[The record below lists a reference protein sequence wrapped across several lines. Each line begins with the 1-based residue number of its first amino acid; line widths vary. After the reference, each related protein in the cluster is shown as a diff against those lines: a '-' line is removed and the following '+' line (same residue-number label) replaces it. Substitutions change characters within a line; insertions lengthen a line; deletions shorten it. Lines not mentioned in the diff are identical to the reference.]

1 MEDSVHGILHG
12 LGVALEPA
20 HMMYTLIGVFIG
32 TMISHLPGI
41 GPSAG
46 IALLIPVTFGMD
58 PTAALMMLAGI
69 YYGCMYGGAVT
80 AILINTPGDAAAVMT
95 TLDGY
100 PLARQGRAGAALAI
114 AAVSSFIAGTLG
126 VTALTFVAVPL
137 AVWRCKFGPAEY
149 FALMLFALTTVSALT
164 GDSLAKGL
172 IAVFLGLAIATVGI
186 DLQSGRPR
194 FTLSIPELQQGVS
207 FLVVGGRL
215 VRARRGQPDGGGDPA
230 RRDED
235 RAHRGPHLVHR
246 ARSGGAPGRRS
257 CAGPG
262 VGFFC
267 GAAPGLGG
275 TISAML
281 AYVTEKRV
289 SRHPEQFGKGA
300 IEGVA
305 APEAAVN
312 ADTCGA
318 FVHLLA
324 LGIPASGSTAVIM
337 GAFIMYGIQPGPMLF
352 QTHPDL
358 VWGLIASMYV
368 GNLMLLVLNLP
379 LVGLFARV
387 LYVPPGILLVIILGI
402 ASVGVYS
409 FETNT
414 FDLYLALHVRGS
426 RLRLSQA
433 RHSQGAADLRPHPG
447 REGRAIVPAGDDH
460 LGRRSEHIH
469 QEPAGGGPARA
480 GRHDGAVLVL
490 GQAEIRRD
498 AGPGGGECRT
508 SGLSQAPAWLVME
521 RRRRKIRGYLRFLA
535 EAFPA
540 LARLRASTFLRSA
553 RSLAFFFL
561 QAMHLQPTALMKQ
574 SK

>member
-1 MEDSVHGILHG
+1 MLESWHGILHG
-12 LGVALEPA
+12 LGIAFLPA
-20 HMMYTLIGVFIG
+20 SLLYTLTGVFIG

-46 IALLIPVTFGMD
+46 IALLLPVTFGME
-58 PTAALMMLAGI
+58 PTTALMMLAGI

-95 TLDGY
+95 VLDGY
-100 PLARQGRAGAALAI
+100 PLARKGRAGAALAI
-114 AAVSSFIAGTLG
+114 AAMSSFIAGTLG
-126 VTALTFVAVPL
+126 VTALTFVAMPL
-137 AVWRCKFGPAEY
+137 AEFALRFGPPEY

-172 IAVFLGLAIATVGI
+172 ISVFLGLLISTIGI

-194 FTLSIPELQQGVS
+194 FTMGVPELQQGVT
-207 FLVVGGRL
+207 FLVVVVGLFALAEVGRMVEDTL
-215 VRARRGQPDGGGDPA
+215 RGTLQIVRVQGRIWFSREEWRRAVPA
-230 RRDED
+230 IL
-235 RAHRGPHLVHR
+235 RGT
-246 ARSGGAPGRRS
+246 
-257 CAGPG
+257 G

-281 AYVTEKRV
+281 AYVAEKRL

-402 ASVGVYS
+402 SSVGVYS
-409 FETNT
+409 FDASEFN
-414 FDLYLALHVRGS
+414 LYMALLFGVVGHVFRKLDIPKAPLIFGVILGGRVEQSFRQALTISGGDPLILVGSPIAAGLLAL
-426 RLRLSQA
+426 
-433 RHSQGAADLRPHPG
+433 AALTVAFSFWAKRQT
-447 REGRAIVPAGDDH
+447 AAT
-460 LGRRSEHIH
+460 L
-469 QEPAGGGPARA
+469 
-480 GRHDGAVLVL
+480 DGA
-490 GQAEIRRD
+490 QPPSRR
-498 AGPGGGECRT
+498 PG
-508 SGLSQAPAWLVME
+508 
-521 RRRRKIRGYLRFLA
+521 
-535 EAFPA
+535 
-540 LARLRASTFLRSA
+540 
-553 RSLAFFFL
+553 
-561 QAMHLQPTALMKQ
+561 
-574 SK
+574 

>member
-1 MEDSVHGILHG
+1 MSESLHGILHG
-12 LGVALEPA
+12 LAVAGMPINVL
-20 HMMYTLIGVFIG
+20 HTLLGVFIG

-58 PTAALMMLAGI
+58 PATALMMLAGI

-80 AILINTPGDAAAVMT
+80 AILLNTPGDAAAVMT
-95 TLDGY
+95 VLDGY

-137 AVWRCKFGPAEY
+137 AELALQFGPTEY
-149 FALMLFALTTVSALT
+149 FALMLFALSMVSALT
-164 GDSLAKGL
+164 GESLAKGL
-172 IAVFLGLAIATVGI
+172 LSVFLGLAVATIGI
-186 DLQSGRPR
+186 DPQSGRPR
-194 FTLSIPELQQGVS
+194 FTMGMPELQEGVS
-207 FLVVGGRL
+207 FLVVVVGLFALAEVSRMVEGTLAGTMQIVRVKGRIWFT
-215 VRARRGQPDGGGDPA
+215 REEWREAWPAIFRGW
-230 RRDED
+230 
-235 RAHRGPHLVHR
+235 
-246 ARSGGAPGRRS
+246 
-257 CAGPG
+257 G

-281 AYVTEKRV
+281 AYITETKV
-289 SRHPEQFGKGA
+289 AKHPERFGKGA
-300 IEGVA
+300 IAGVA

-312 ADTCGA
+312 GDACGA

-324 LGIPASGSTAVIM
+324 LGIPGSGSTAVIM

-409 FETNT
+409 FNT
-414 FDLYLALHVRGS
+414 ESLNLYLALLFGFIGYLFRLLDIPKAPLIFGLILGAKLEQAFRQAMTISSGDPMIFVRS
-426 RLRLSQA
+426 PL
-433 RHSQGAADLRPHPG
+433 AAGLILV
-447 REGRAIVPAGDDH
+447 AIVSIA
-460 LGRRSEHIH
+460 
-469 QEPAGGGPARA
+469 
-480 GRHDGAVLVL
+480 
-490 GQAEIRRD
+490 
-498 AGPGGGECRT
+498 
-508 SGLSQAPAWLVME
+508 LSFWAK
-521 RRRRKIRGYLRFLA
+521 RKSTAALRG
-535 EAFPA
+535 A
-540 LARLRASTFLRSA
+540 LAAK
-553 RSLAFFFL
+553 
-561 QAMHLQPTALMKQ
+561 PG
-574 SK
+574 